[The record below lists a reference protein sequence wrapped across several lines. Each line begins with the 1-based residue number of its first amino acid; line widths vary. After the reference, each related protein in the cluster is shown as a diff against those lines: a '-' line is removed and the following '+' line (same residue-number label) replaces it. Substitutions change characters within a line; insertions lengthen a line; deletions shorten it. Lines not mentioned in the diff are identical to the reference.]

1 MKKIVIIGAGE
12 FQNPLIEKAKKLGYE
27 THVFAWKC
35 GDIGER
41 TADYFYPVSITE
53 KEVILR
59 ECEQIRP
66 DAVVS
71 IASDLATLTV
81 GYIAQRLGLP
91 HNSEACIQCST
102 DKFKMRKAFRA
113 AGILTPEF
121 AQVSGQQGA
130 LKLEGMSYPLIVK
143 PTDRSGSRG
152 ITKVWEESEAAEAVK
167 RAIDCS
173 FAKSAIVEEFIEG
186 DEYSCECIS
195 QYGVH
200 HLLALTKK
208 YTTNAPHFIET
219 GHIEPSGIEDSML
232 QKIKET
238 VFASLDALGVTVGA
252 SHTEFRISPKNE
264 PVIIEIGARMGGDC
278 IGSHLVPLSTG
289 YDFTKMVVEAAAG
302 IPISLERHAHYKTAA
317 IRFLLEPDDIRNMQS
332 FERNFPEIVVEKSPL
347 HEENLN
353 KAADSSTRAGY
364 YIMAGND
371 REAMENML
379 KSDRN

>member
-53 KEVILR
+53 KEAILR
-59 ECEQIRP
+59 ECEQIKP
-66 DAVVS
+66 DAVAS

-91 HNSEACIQCST
+91 HNSEACIQRST

-121 AQVSGQQGA
+121 VQVSVQQDA
-130 LKLEGMSYPLIVK
+130 LDLEGMSYPLIVK

-173 FAKSAIVEEFIEG
+173 FAKAAIVEEFIEG
-186 DEYSCECIS
+186 EEYSCECIS
-195 QYGVH
+195 QGGTH

-238 VFASLDALGVTVGA
+238 VFAGLDALGVTVGA
-252 SHTEFRISPKNE
+252 SHTEFRLSPKNE
-264 PVIIEIGARMGGDC
+264 PIIIEIGARMGGDC

-289 YDFTKMVVEAAAG
+289 YDFIKMVVEAAAG
-302 IPISLERHAHYKTAA
+302 TPVSLERHAHYKTAA

-332 FERNFPEIVVEKSPL
+332 FERDFPEIVVEKSPL
-347 HEENLN
+347 HKENLN
-353 KAADSSTRAGY
+353 KTADSSTRAGY

-371 REAMENML
+371 REAMESML